1 MIKLFR
7 KLVLHHVQMYIDYPY
22 HLDNESIINVTFKHG
37 HQTFTRYI
45 DLSEFTNVWGGDHVL
60 ENVLEAYL
68 DEFLGEVYKST
79 LIEAVPVLKD

>member
-7 KLVLHHVQMYIDYPY
+7 KLVLNHVQMYVDYPY

-37 HQTFTRYI
+37 HQKFTRYI
-45 DLSEFTNVWGGDHVL
+45 DLSEFTDVWGGDHVL

-68 DEFLGEVYKST
+68 DEFLGELSEGRMEVNGD
-79 LIEAVPVLKD
+79 V